1 MRKQNGLAPY
11 RGDRAVSDPAQAKSK
26 AAVKGYSTEE
36 DAERQEMSLVGKM
49 MEAWSFTCAC
59 HS

>member
-1 MRKQNGLAPY
+1 M
-11 RGDRAVSDPAQAKSK
+11 SDPAQAKSK